1 MVLGRGGRVSEEEG
15 RPSSWLSGW
24 RNAMERGVRHMREGI
39 GAFIAGMG
47 INIWR
52 IERLFP

>member
-1 MVLGRGGRVSEEEG
+1 MVLGRGGKVSEEEG

-24 RNAMERGVRHMREGI
+24 RNAMERGMRHMIEGI